1 MQHHED
7 IGRGDT
13 QLAEV
18 AHQYLVQAALGL
30 AGTTGEHR
38 HLDQDEVVAAAGWQL
53 EVGAGVLHD
62 ALHPVL
68 VRDLQGLH
76 QGGVRGV
83 QQRLLLSG

>member
-1 MQHHED
+1 VHHHED

-13 QLAEV
+13 QFAEV

-53 EVGAGVLHD
+53 EVGAVCSTM
-62 ALHPVL
+62 
-68 VRDLQGLH
+68 RCT
-76 QGGVRGV
+76 RSW
-83 QQRLLLSG
+83 SGISRASTRAVCAASSSACF